1 MFNVHSRVILPND
14 LDELQAVFDEVLR
27 PRHLPQNRQDAE
39 LLAVR
44 LTDLYQGGVR
54 DAASLRAKLLN
65 QGETQGAIRRIK
77 WPTNLGGRAL
87 PRWIL
92 NRLDEGRVPAVPSRD
107 EANVEPDEALPE
119 DSEEEILDDDP
130 AREKTRF
137 DEEVPKSS
145 R

>member
-27 PRHLPQNRQDAE
+27 QRHLPQNRQDAE

-77 WPTNLGGRAL
+77 
-87 PRWIL
+87 
-92 NRLDEGRVPAVPSRD
+92 
-107 EANVEPDEALPE
+107 
-119 DSEEEILDDDP
+119 
-130 AREKTRF
+130 
-137 DEEVPKSS
+137 
-145 R
+145 